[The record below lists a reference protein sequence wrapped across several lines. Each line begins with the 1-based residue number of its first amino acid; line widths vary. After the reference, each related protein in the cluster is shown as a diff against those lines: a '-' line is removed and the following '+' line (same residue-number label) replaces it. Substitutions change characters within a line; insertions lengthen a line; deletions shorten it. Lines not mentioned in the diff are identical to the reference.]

1 MPVQQAM
8 KRKLSYMLTLTWL
21 IAAGSTSTRQTA
33 VWPTAGSMCTVRTS
47 AIIRKNII
55 KPHLYY
61 FHRRGSAGE
70 GMAIGHPLPFI
81 DSDALCFQYPWR
93 GGNLAAVPAPSP
105 ASVLLHNVDS
115 GCQNREMRECRR
127 NAPHIVL
134 RHVRRDGY
142 EYACASECNLLSDVI
157 PEGGRPEGHQPPF

>member
-1 MPVQQAM
+1 M
-8 KRKLSYMLTLTWL
+8 T
-21 IAAGSTSTRQTA
+21 
-33 VWPTAGSMCTVRTS
+33 
-47 AIIRKNII
+47 
-55 KPHLYY
+55 
-61 FHRRGSAGE
+61 
-70 GMAIGHPLPFI
+70 IGPPLPFI

-115 GCQNREMRECRR
+115 GYFCQNREMRECRR
-127 NAPHIVL
+127 NATHIVL

-142 EYACASECNLLSDVI
+142 EYARASECNLLSDVI

>member
-1 MPVQQAM
+1 
-8 KRKLSYMLTLTWL
+8 
-21 IAAGSTSTRQTA
+21 
-33 VWPTAGSMCTVRTS
+33 
-47 AIIRKNII
+47 
-55 KPHLYY
+55 
-61 FHRRGSAGE
+61 
-70 GMAIGHPLPFI
+70 MAIGHPLPFI

-115 GCQNREMRECRR
+115 GYLCQNCEMRECRR
-127 NAPHIVL
+127 NASHIVL